1 MNLFSAIISSGI
13 WPALPLTGYLLSR
26 RPNYELVLKSLPNI
40 TFFSL
45 MTASGIAIWSFP
57 LVISAMLGIYRAEY
71 FGFAGWIFSLLALMI
86 LGKKGLFPS
95 PSKIKFSRWDWV
107 LTAVL
112 MLAALLYFGFP
123 NESIVINADE
133 GLYANH
139 GVYIAKHGRM
149 DVDYPWPKDVAAI
162 FDSSDA
168 DNVYHWPGLYPT
180 HPSITVQFSHLL
192 PVWLAQAFSI
202 FEQHGLFRLNA
213 IFAMLSL
220 GIFYGLCRSVLPVSY
235 SVIATLFLALNPG
248 ELWVSRITLTEIL
261 AQLFIWSGLLLM
273 FHAVRN
279 NEHKTARWAGF
290 LLAFSAFARI
300 DSFLLVPLLFISH
313 LLQKII
319 AKTDRGKALSI
330 WNSFYQTAIPL
341 FGFAVVY
348 YMLDSRPYF
357 LANISK
363 LQQIGILTLI
373 SLCVLMVAPEKILKF
388 LRPCIINRATF
399 ALVGMALFILIIY
412 LYVFR
417 PANALLNGFGDRNFS
432 DFSLINLAQY
442 ISPLVI
448 FWGIAGWF
456 LSFLAFK
463 NSKENLCLI
472 SVMLCFAGY
481 ASLYLWKPSIF
492 PGHFWAIRRFVPVVI
507 PGFILFAS
515 IGTLKTLNLFPKKL
529 SVIASVIILGFLAF
543 FTIKS
548 DKLIFTFTEQQGV
561 FLQLKELSEK
571 LPDDTPVIAH
581 GNFGWIMP
589 LYLTFQKPVILV
601 DLNSKEGGKVFNDWI
616 SYQASKHKPVFL
628 LYEGQF
634 KSSELQYSQIFS
646 RVLSRSYTENTP
658 FPLPSKILQDKKS
671 IGFYRITGR
680 L

>member
-1 MNLFSAIISSGI
+1 
-13 WPALPLTGYLLSR
+13 
-26 RPNYELVLKSLPNI
+26 
-40 TFFSL
+40 
-45 MTASGIAIWSFP
+45 
-57 LVISAMLGIYRAEY
+57 
-71 FGFAGWIFSLLALMI
+71 LALRI
-86 LGKKGLFPS
+86 LGKKGRLPS
-95 PSKIKFSRWDWV
+95 PSNIKFSEWDLV
-107 LTAVL
+107 LTAGL
-112 MLAALLYFGFP
+112 ILIAMLYIGFP
-123 NESIVINADE
+123 NDSIVMDIDE

-139 GVYIAKHGRM
+139 GIYISHHGRM
-149 DVDYPWPKDVAAI
+149 DVNYPWPKNIATI
-162 FDSSDA
+162 FKSSDS
-168 DNVYHWPGLYPT
+168 DNAYHWPGLYQT
-180 HPSITVQFSHLL
+180 HPTITVQFSHLL
-192 PVWLAQAFSI
+192 PVWLAQTFSA

-213 IFAMLSL
+213 LFAMLSL

-235 SVIATLFLALNPG
+235 SVIATLFLSLNPG
-248 ELWVSRITLTEIL
+248 QLWVSRITLTEIL

-273 FHAVRN
+273 FHAVRD
-279 NEHKTARWAGF
+279 NERRIAHWAGF

-300 DSFLLVPLLFISH
+300 DCFALVPLLFISH

-319 AKTDRGKALSI
+319 AETDREKTLSV

-341 FGFAVVY
+341 FGLAVVY

-363 LQQIGILTLI
+363 LQQIGIVTLI
-373 SLCVLMVAPEKILKF
+373 SFCALMLTPEKILKF
-388 LRPCIINRATF
+388 LRPYIINRAMF
-399 ALVGMALFILIIY
+399 ALVGMALIILLIY
-412 LYVFR
+412 SYLFR
-417 PANALLNGFGDRNFS
+417 PTNAVLNGFSDGNFS
-432 DFSLINLAQY
+432 DFALINLAQY
-442 ISPLVI
+442 VSPLVI

-456 LSFLAFK
+456 LSLFALK

-481 ASLYLWKPSIF
+481 ASLYLWKPSIS
-492 PGHFWAIRRFVPVVI
+492 PVHFWAIRRFVPVVI

-515 IGTLKTLNLFPKKL
+515 IGMLKTLNLFPKKL
-529 SVIASVIILGFLAF
+529 SLIASVIITGFLAF

-601 DLNSKEGGKVFNDWI
+601 DLNSKEGEKVFNDWI
-616 SYQASKHKPVFL
+616 SYQASNNKPVFL

-634 KSSELQYSQIFS
+634 QSNQLQFSLIFN
-646 RVLSRSYTENTP
+646 RVLSRSFSEKTP
-658 FPLPSKILQDKKS
+658 FPLPAKILQDKRS